1 MAATILICD
10 DHATLRELARDAL
23 AGNGYTIVEA
33 RDGDESLE
41 LARKLRPDLVVL
53 DLVMPGR
60 SGHEVL
66 LELRRDPLLSETRV
80 IVCTATR
87 KTMSARLALEL
98 GADRFFEKPFRP
110 TELAAAVS
118 ELLGE
123 MT

>member
-1 MAATILICD
+1 MAATILVCD
-10 DHATLRELARDAL
+10 DHETLRDLVRGAL

-66 LELRRDPLLSETRV
+66 FELRRDPLLSETPV

-87 KTMSARLALEL
+87 KTMNDRLAIEL
-98 GADRFFEKPFRP
+98 GADRYLEKPFSPGR
-110 TELAAAVS
+110 LAETVT
-118 ELLGE
+118 ELLGRR
-123 MT
+123 T

>member
-1 MAATILICD
+1 VAATILICD
-10 DHATLRELARDAL
+10 DQETLRDLVRGAL

-33 RDGDESLE
+33 SDGDESLE
-41 LARKLRPDLVVL
+41 LARTLRPDLVVL
-53 DLVMPGR
+53 DLVMPGL

-66 LELRRDPLLSETRV
+66 FELRRDPLLSETRV
-80 IVCTATR
+80 IVCTATS
-87 KTMSARLALEL
+87 KTMNVHLASEL

-123 MT
+123 KA